1 MTNIDK
7 RSQNV
12 PRQSLTKT
20 NKGSRRTTK
29 NGSARRGNK
38 GNGVAPDTHQV
49 ELEAAE
55 LAVLVK
61 ACQKYR
67 ASLPGYLASAQDDVE
82 RAEFLIGK
90 LTSII
95 KKHAR

>member
-1 MTNIDK
+1 MP
-7 RSQNV
+7 S
-12 PRQSLTKT
+12 QSLAKT

-29 NGSARRGNK
+29 NGPARRGDK
-38 GNGVAPDTHQV
+38 GNGVPSDAHRVDLQV
-49 ELEAAE
+49 EE

-90 LTSII
+90 LTSVI